1 MQDVSSEPA
10 EVPDEQIEQ
19 QLPVAEA
26 IPSNTVISEE
36 LLKDKEEEARIQSF
50 IRSEIVLSASDEQN
64 QTK

>member
-10 EVPDEQIEQ
+10 KVPDEQIEQ

-36 LLKDKEEEARIQSF
+36 LLKDKEEEARMQSF
-50 IRSEIVLSASDEQN
+50 IRSEIVLSASDEKN

>member
-1 MQDVSSEPA
+1 M
-10 EVPDEQIEQ
+10 VPDEQIEQ
-19 QLPVAEA
+19 QLPVAEE

-50 IRSEIVLSASDEQN
+50 IKSEIVLSASDEKN

>member
-26 IPSNTVISEE
+26 IPSNTVISDE

-50 IRSEIVLSASDEQN
+50 IKSEIVLSASDEKN

>member
-10 EVPDEQIEQ
+10 VVPDEQIEQ
-19 QLPVAEA
+19 QLPVAEE

-50 IRSEIVLSASDEQN
+50 IKSEIVLSASDEKN